1 MDLYTDTILINLNS
15 NNAILNNGSYL
26 SDIQFNFT
34 GLIKDDPEIIESR
47 IQIQNAQ
54 IPFSFYNINVYNN
67 ILKYSV
73 DGLPTI
79 YTITLIRG
87 NYNSNSLITELQNE
101 FIANSHTDIT
111 IAISSITGCLT
122 ITKITGSLT
131 LLYIDSTVLK
141 VLGFLVS
148 QDYTSTLGILNA
160 PFPLN
165 LLGTLKLRIAS
176 DTLQTNNLDSSVGG
190 SFNIL
195 ATIPIESSNFGII
208 LFDNI
213 ANTQSLLDNKFLDS
227 FDIKIL
233 DDDNNLINFNNVGW
247 SISLLIH
254 KVKKRT
260 NNTNT
265 DFKSII
271 TPLFNLINSTTTNS
285 NTDSSSNTNSN
296 IDENNI
302 NDLIPVVD
310 STDTNDLDVL
320 LYNTHGKII

>member
-15 NNAILNNGSYL
+15 NNAILNNGTFL
-26 SDIQFNFT
+26 SDVQFNFI

-47 IQIQNAQ
+47 VQIQSAQ

-67 ILKYSV
+67 VLKYSI

-87 NYNSNSLITELQNE
+87 NYNSNSLISELQNE

-122 ITKITGSLT
+122 ITKTAGSLT
-131 LLYIDSTVLK
+131 LLYTDSTVLK
-141 VLGFLVS
+141 VLGFLTT
-148 QDYTSTLGILNA
+148 QDYTTTLGILNA

-190 SFNIL
+190 NFNIL

-208 LFDNI
+208 LFDNF

-227 FDIKIL
+227 FDIKII
-233 DDDNNLINFNNVGW
+233 DDDNNLINFNNVSW
-247 SISLLIH
+247 SLSLLIH

-271 TPLFNLINSTTTNS
+271 TPLFTALTTTDKPE
-285 NTDSSSNTNSN
+285 NTTNTNSN

-302 NDLIPVVD
+302 NDLIPVSD
-310 STDTNDLDVL
+310 DTDDLDIL
-320 LYNTHGKII
+320 LYNTKGKII

>member
-15 NNAILNNGSYL
+15 NNATVNNGSFL
-26 SDIQFNFT
+26 SDVQFNFI
-34 GLIKDDPEIIESR
+34 GLIKDDPDIVESR
-47 IQIQNAQ
+47 VQIQSAQ

-111 IAISSITGCLT
+111 IVISSITGCLKF
-122 ITKITGSLT
+122 TKTTGDLT

-141 VLGFLVS
+141 VLGFLTT
-148 QDYTSTLGILNA
+148 QDYTTTLGILNA

-190 SFNIL
+190 NFNIL

-213 ANTQSLLDNKFLDS
+213 ANTQSLLDNKYLDS
-227 FDIKIL
+227 FDIKII
-233 DDDNNLINFNNVGW
+233 DDDNNLINFNNISW
-247 SISLLIH
+247 SLSLLIH

-271 TPLFNLINSTTTNS
+271 TPLFKLIGSTTDTTNTNE
-285 NTDSSSNTNSN
+285 NTDNIDNSN

-302 NDLIPVVD
+302 NDLIPVSED
-310 STDTNDLDVL
+310 TDDLDIL
-320 LYNTHGKII
+320 LYNTKGKII

>member
-15 NNAILNNGSYL
+15 NNAILNNSSFL
-26 SDIQFNFT
+26 SDVQFNFT

-47 IQIQNAQ
+47 IQIQSAQ

-67 ILKYSV
+67 ILKYSIN
-73 DGLPTI
+73 GLSTI
-79 YTITLIRG
+79 YTITLTRG
-87 NYNSNSLITELQNE
+87 NYNANTLITELQNK

-122 ITKITGSLT
+122 ITKTTGSLI
-131 LLYIDSTVLK
+131 LLFTGSTVLK
-141 VLGFLVS
+141 VLGFLTTQNYNS
-148 QDYTSTLGILNA
+148 ILGIINS

-190 SFNIL
+190 NFNIL
-195 ATIPIESSNFGII
+195 ATIPIESSNFGVI

-213 ANTQSLLDNKFLDS
+213 ANTQSLLDNKYLDS
-227 FDIKIL
+227 FDIKII
-233 DDDNNLINFNNVGW
+233 DDDNNLINFNNISW
-247 SISLLIH
+247 SLSLLIH

-271 TPLFNLINSTTTNS
+271 TPLFTTLTNIDKS
-285 NTDSSSNTNSN
+285 NNIENTNSN

-302 NDLIPVVD
+302 NDLIPVSD
-310 STDTNDLDVL
+310 DTNDLDVL
-320 LYNTHGKII
+320 LYNNKGKI

>member
-15 NNAILNNGSYL
+15 NNATLNNGSFL
-26 SDIQFNFT
+26 SDVQFNFI
-34 GLIKDDPEIIESR
+34 GLIKDDPDIIESR

-67 ILKYSV
+67 VLKYSIN
-73 DGLPTI
+73 GIPTI
-79 YTITLIRG
+79 YTITLTRG
-87 NYNSNSLITELQNE
+87 NYNANTLITELQNE
-101 FIANSHTDIT
+101 FITNSHTDIT

-122 ITKITGSLT
+122 ITKTTGSLT
-131 LLYIDSTVLK
+131 LLYVDSTVLR
-141 VLGFLVS
+141 VLGFLTT
-148 QDYTSTLGILNA
+148 QDYTSTLGVLNA

-213 ANTQSLLDNKFLDS
+213 ANTQSLLDNKYLDS
-227 FDIKIL
+227 FDIKII
-233 DDDNNLINFNNVGW
+233 DDDNNLINFNNISW
-247 SISLLIH
+247 SLSLLIH

-260 NNTNT
+260 NSTNT

-271 TPLFNLINSTTTNS
+271 TPLFTALT
-285 NTDSSSNTNSN
+285 NTDKPENTSNTNSN

-302 NDLIPVVD
+302 NDLIPVFD
-310 STDTNDLDVL
+310 DTDDLDVL
-320 LYNTHGKII
+320 LYNNKGKI